1 MHFSWDATKARDNL
15 LRHGI
20 DFADAATS
28 LDDPHA
34 VTIVDPDA
42 IGEARFVAIA
52 MDANRR
58 ILVTVYT
65 YRADT
70 IRLISSRKASA
81 GERRRY
87 AWRVRE

>member
-1 MHFSWDATKARDNL
+1 MLFSWDATKAKGNL
-15 LRHGI
+15 QRHGI

-28 LDDPHA
+28 FEDPHA
-34 VTIVDPDA
+34 VTIADPDA
-42 IGEARFVAIA
+42 TGEVRIVTIA
-52 MDANRR
+52 MDANHR

-65 YRADT
+65 YRDDT

-87 AWRVRE
+87 AWRFQE